1 MSRIEIIQEELLQ
14 VHTVEDLT
22 EAFEGIAS
30 MHIAKIRDRV
40 VASKAFFS
48 LLWPIYRSLRVDPK
62 ERLVRGKGKKAGKNV
77 FLVVTSEGKLASEV
91 VENIVTSMINAYTD
105 PSNTDLIVVGTRGV
119 EELHRHGL
127 PITKSFA
134 MPASDADFNVSN
146 IIGELYQYDQISVF
160 YQTYESLRSQQVA
173 RIELASAVRSLGED
187 LGEEGETVSS
197 KDYIFEPSITEI
209 ADYMES
215 VMMGVALIQV
225 MMESK
230 LAGHAARFN
239 AMSRAKRRARE
250 LSQDFNM
257 QYHRAKR
264 TEADERLKEIMKVV
278 KIYERR
284 RTD

>member
-14 VHTVEDLT
+14 VRTVEDLT

-40 VASKAFFS
+40 VASKSFFS
-48 LLWPIYRSLRVDPK
+48 VLWPIYRSLRVDPK
-62 ERLVRGKGKKAGKNV
+62 DRLVRGKGAKAGRNV
-77 FLVVTSEGKLASEV
+77 FLIVTSEGKLASEV
-91 VENIVTSMINAYTD
+91 VENIVGTMIGAYTD
-105 PSNTDLIVVGTRGV
+105 PNNTDIIVIGTRGV

-127 PITKSFA
+127 PIMKAFT
-134 MPASDADFNVSN
+134 MPVSDADINVHD
-146 IIGELYQYDQISVF
+146 IIHELTPYGQISVF
-160 YQTYESLRSQQVA
+160 YQTYESLRSQQVS
-173 RIELASAVRSLGED
+173 RIELVSAVRALGESA
-187 LGEEGETVSS
+187 GEEGELVSS

-225 MMESK
+225 IMESK

-239 AMSRAKRRARE
+239 AMSRAKRRAKE
-250 LSQDFNM
+250 LSSDFSM

-264 TEADERLKEIMKVV
+264 TEGDERLKEIMKVV

-284 RTD
+284 RAD